1 MKFTKRQLRRI
12 IKEEKRKLV
21 KEQYSS
27 PEFTPDEQAVIDA
40 MANLEALIDTM
51 GSSNPDMTDY
61 YISLFR
67 ALEKAGISTKSVA
80 MMAQNKK

>member
-1 MKFTKRQLRRI
+1 MKITRRQLKRI
-12 IKEEKRKLV
+12 IKEEKQKLL
-21 KEQYSS
+21 KEQYGS

-40 MANLEALIDTM
+40 MANLEVLIDTM

-67 ALEKAGISTKSVA
+67 ALEEAGLSTKAIA
-80 MMAQNKK
+80 MSAQNKK